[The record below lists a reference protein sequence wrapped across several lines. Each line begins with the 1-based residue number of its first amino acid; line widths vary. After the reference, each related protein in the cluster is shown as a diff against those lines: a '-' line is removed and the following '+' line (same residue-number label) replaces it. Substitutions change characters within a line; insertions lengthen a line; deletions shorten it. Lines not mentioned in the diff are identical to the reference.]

1 MNVDVEIATDVATA
15 AVLVNEVQKSGAHA
29 ASADEHQHA
38 CANCN
43 ASLQGAYC
51 HACGQAAHIHRS
63 LLHLVEELLHGLF
76 HFETKA
82 WRTIPKLIWS
92 PGKLTR
98 DYIEGQRT
106 RYVSPLALFLFL
118 IFVMFFVFSFTTSNP
133 LEGISDKPHTRE
145 GISKVLQEHQAKL
158 TSLESE
164 RGQLPA
170 GDSKLEELDENIA
183 DLKSE
188 ITALENSLS
197 FLGIKNDGTNQ
208 IKADDKDRGVGKL
221 AQKLDEKLYKK
232 IEEKQAKQAEKKQKI
247 TVTSSLPS
255 IQEKIK
261 HAVNTPELTLY
272 KMKSNA
278 SKLAFMLMPIS
289 LPFLWLLF
297 LFKRRYGM
305 FDHAVFSLYSLSFM
319 ALLLMTTAIL
329 NAMSF
334 STTAVLLFVFVPP
347 LHMFR
352 QLRQA
357 YQLGIAA
364 SLWRTI
370 ALLFVAGCS
379 LLIYLLLILS
389 LSA

>member
-15 AVLVNEVQKSGAHA
+15 AVLVNEAQKGGSHA
-29 ASADEHQHA
+29 ASDDGHQHA

-43 ASLQGAYC
+43 ETLKGAFC

-98 DYIEGQRT
+98 DYIDGQRS

-118 IFVMFFVFSFTTSNP
+118 IFLMFFVFSFTTNNP
-133 LEGISDKPHTRE
+133 LENISDKPQTRE
-145 GISKVLQEHQAKL
+145 GITRVLQKNKEKL

-170 GDSKLEELDENIA
+170 GDSKLEDLDENITE
-183 DLKSE
+183 LKSE
-188 ITALENSLS
+188 ITALETSLS
-197 FLGIKNDGTNQ
+197 LLGIKNDGTSQVN
-208 IKADDKDRGVGKL
+208 ADDKDHGVGKL
-221 AQKLDEKLYKK
+221 AQKLDEKLFKK
-232 IEEKQAKQAEKKQKI
+232 IEEKQAKQAENKQKI

-297 LFKRRYGM
+297 LFKRKYGM

-319 ALLLMTTAIL
+319 ALLLMTAAIL
-329 NAMSF
+329 NTLSF
-334 STTAVLLFVFVPP
+334 NTTAVLLFVFVPP

-357 YQLGIAA
+357 YELGIAA
-364 SLWRTI
+364 SLWRTV
-370 ALLFVAGCS
+370 ALLFVAGGS

-389 LSA
+389 VSA

>member
-15 AVLVNEVQKSGAHA
+15 AVLVNEAQKGGAHA
-29 ASADEHQHA
+29 SSADEHHHA

-43 ASLQGAYC
+43 TSLQGAFC

-63 LLHLVEELLHGLF
+63 LLHLVEELLHGLL

-106 RYVSPLALFLFL
+106 RHVSPLALFLFL
-118 IFVMFFVFSFTTSNP
+118 IFLMFFVFSFTTSNP
-133 LEGISDKPHTRE
+133 LESISDKPQTKV
-145 GISKVLQEHQAKL
+145 GISKALQDNQAKL
-158 TSLESE
+158 TTLQSE
-164 RGQLPA
+164 RAQLPA
-170 GDSKLEELDENIA
+170 GDPKLEELDQNISNLQSA
-183 DLKSE
+183 
-188 ITALENSLS
+188 ITALESSLNL
-197 FLGIKNDGTNQ
+197 LGMNNGETSQKKADGTYD
-208 IKADDKDRGVGKL
+208 AMGKI
-221 AQKLDEKLYKK
+221 AQKLDEKLLKK
-232 IEEKQAKQAEKKQKI
+232 IEEKQTKEAETKQKI
-247 TVTSSLPS
+247 TVTSSLPG
-255 IQEKIK
+255 IQEKIR

-297 LFKRRYGM
+297 IFKRRFSM

-329 NAMSF
+329 NTLSF
-334 STTAVLLFVFVPP
+334 STAAILLFVFVPP
-347 LHMFR
+347 VHMFR

>member
-15 AVLVNEVQKSGAHA
+15 AVLVNEAQKGSSHA
-29 ASADEHQHA
+29 ASGDEHQHA

-43 ASLQGAYC
+43 ATLQGAFC

-118 IFVMFFVFSFTTSNP
+118 IFMMFFVFSFTTSNP
-133 LEGISDKPHTRE
+133 LESISDKPHTKE
-145 GISKVLQEHQAKL
+145 GITRVLQENQAKL
-158 TSLESE
+158 TSLQSE

-170 GDSKLEELDENIA
+170 GDSKQEELDENIA
-183 DLKSE
+183 DLKSD

-197 FLGIKNDGTNQ
+197 LLGIKNDGTGQ
-208 IKADDKDRGVGKL
+208 TKADDKDNGVGKL
-221 AQKLDEKLYKK
+221 AQKLDEKLFKK
-232 IEEKQAKQAEKKQKI
+232 IEEKQAKQAEKKQKV

-297 LFKRRYGM
+297 IFKRRYGM

-319 ALLLMTTAIL
+319 ALLLMMTAIL
-329 NAMSF
+329 NTMGF
-334 STTAVLLFVFVPP
+334 STVAVLLFVFVPP

-352 QLRQA
+352 QLREA

-389 LSA
+389 VSA

>member
-15 AVLVNEVQKSGAHA
+15 AVLVNEAQKSGAHA
-29 ASADEHQHA
+29 SSADEHHHT

-43 ASLQGAYC
+43 TGLQGAFC

-98 DYIEGQRT
+98 DYIDGQRT

-133 LEGISDKPHTRE
+133 LESISDKPQTKA
-145 GISKVLQEHQAKL
+145 GISKALQDNQAKL
-158 TSLESE
+158 TTLRNE

-170 GDSKLEELDENIA
+170 GDPKLKELDQNISNIQSA
-183 DLKSE
+183 
-188 ITALENSLS
+188 ITALESSLNL
-197 FLGIKNDGTNQ
+197 LGMNNGATSQ
-208 IKADDKDRGVGKL
+208 TKADDNYDGAEKI
-221 AQKLDEKLYKK
+221 AQKLDEKLFKK
-232 IEEKQAKQAEKKQKI
+232 IEEKQAKEAEKKQKV

-255 IQEKIK
+255 IQEKIR

-297 LFKRRYGM
+297 IFKRRFSM

-329 NAMSF
+329 NTLSF
-334 STTAVLLFVFVPP
+334 STAAILLFVFVPP
-347 LHMFR
+347 VHMFR

>member
-29 ASADEHQHA
+29 ASTDEHQHA

-43 ASLQGAYC
+43 VSLQGAYC

-118 IFVMFFVFSFTTSNP
+118 IFLMFFVFSFTTSNP
-133 LEGISDKPHTRE
+133 LNNISDKPHTRE
-145 GISKVLQEHQAKL
+145 GISKVLQESQAKL
-158 TSLESE
+158 ASLESE

-170 GDSKLEELDENIA
+170 GNSKLEELDENIA

-188 ITALENSLS
+188 VTALENSLS
-197 FLGIKNDGTNQ
+197 LLGIKNAGASQT
-208 IKADDKDRGVGKL
+208 KVDDKDRGVGKL
-221 AQKLDEKLYKK
+221 AQKLDEKLFKK
-232 IEEKQAKQAEKKQKI
+232 IEENQAKQAEKKQKI

-329 NAMSF
+329 NTLSF
-334 STTAVLLFVFVPP
+334 STIAVLLFVFVPP

-370 ALLFVAGCS
+370 ALLFVAACS
-379 LLIYLLLILS
+379 LLIYLILILS

>member
-15 AVLVNEVQKSGAHA
+15 AVLVNEAQKSGAHA
-29 ASADEHQHA
+29 SSADEHHHT

-43 ASLQGAYC
+43 TGLQGAFC

-118 IFVMFFVFSFTTSNP
+118 IFLMFFVFSFTTSNP
-133 LEGISDKPHTRE
+133 LENISDKPQTKA
-145 GISKVLQEHQAKL
+145 GISKALKNNQAKL
-158 TSLESE
+158 TSLQSE
-164 RGQLPA
+164 RAQLPP
-170 GDSKLEELDENIA
+170 GDPKLEELDQNISNLQSA
-183 DLKSE
+183 V
-188 ITALENSLS
+188 TALESSLNL
-197 FLGIKNDGTNQ
+197 LGLNNGETSHT
-208 IKADDKDRGVGKL
+208 KADDSYDGMGKI
-221 AQKLDEKLYKK
+221 AQKLDEKLFKK
-232 IEEKQAKQAEKKQKI
+232 IEEKQAKEAEKKQKV
-247 TVTSSLPS
+247 TVTSSLPG
-255 IQEKIK
+255 IQEKIR

-297 LFKRRYGM
+297 IFKRRFSM

-319 ALLLMTTAIL
+319 TLLLMTTAIL
-329 NAMSF
+329 NTLSF
-334 STTAVLLFVFVPP
+334 GNAAILLFVFVPP